1 MRTIYLHEFDRRDTV
16 TLSNIIN
23 EYLIEEGIVPKSF
36 NFHIHVEVE
45 EEDT

>member
-16 TLSNIIN
+16 TLSSIIN

-36 NFHIHVEVE
+36 NFHIHVEVV

>member
-16 TLSNIIN
+16 TLLDIIN
-23 EYLIEEGIVPKSF
+23 GYLIEEGIVPKSF